1 VLEQYLTEKYGCEKM
16 PGQTIRRVLQG
27 EYSKYRDHLKALDAE
42 SRTLRFANPVA
53 DLVIDRFCD
62 GVEAKYYNHIL
73 FAVED
78 SDLNFIAVGH
88 IALEEG
94 RKMELAFSVHK
105 DYQGQGLGNRL
116 MARCIQWCRI
126 HGYLEGSMVCLR
138 SNSKIRHLCRKYGIT
153 VENEYDE
160 ALADI
165 KLAPADFGA
174 YLGETVDTQL
184 GVWDYW
190 SKRALSKPSLLF

>member
-1 VLEQYLTEKYGCEKM
+1 M
-16 PGQTIRRVLQG
+16 PGQTIRRVLPN
-27 EYSKYRDHLKALDAE
+27 EYSKYRNHLKALDAE
-42 SRTLRFANPVA
+42 SRTLRFANPVS
-53 DLVIDRFCD
+53 DLVIDNFCD
-62 GVEAKYYNHIL
+62 SVEAKHYNHIL
-73 FAVED
+73 FAIED

-126 HGYLEGSMVCLR
+126 HNRLSGTMVCLTY
-138 SNSKIRHLCRKYGIT
+138 NSAIRHLCRKHGIAVT
-153 VENEYDE
+153 TEAGE

-165 KLAPADFGA
+165 KLPTANVTTYIDES
-174 YLGETVDTQL
+174 LDTQL
-184 GVWDYW
+184 GVLDYW
-190 SKRALSKPSLLF
+190 SKRSLVKTSLLF

>member
-1 VLEQYLTEKYGCEKM
+1 M

-42 SRTLRFANPVA
+42 SRTLRFANPVS
-53 DLVIDRFCD
+53 DLVIDNFCD

-73 FAVED
+73 FAIED

-88 IALEEG
+88 IALEED

-126 HGYLEGSMVCLR
+126 HGYLDGCMVCLR

-153 VENEYDE
+153 VENECDE

-165 KLAPADFGA
+165 KLPPANVITYIDES
-174 YLGETVDTQL
+174 LDTQL
-184 GVWDYW
+184 GVLDYW
-190 SKRALSKPSLLF
+190 SKRALAKPSLLF